1 MASDF
6 FYPPTKNGIQKV
18 LAAQLLNTATT
29 TDPISFVDVDGL
41 QNKAGV
47 LVINAVDAN
56 GESTPANREY
66 ISYSGISGTTVLIST
81 RNVDGS
87 ASAKTHAVGSIVDFI
102 PDVVWAQRMIDQFLV
117 EHTIAGAHNTAFV
130 VTPTGTQTLTNKTLT
145 SPLINGMMGTG
156 GTLSLL
162 RLDRPIAMGEVN
174 LGNAGASI
182 GVDWSRGDRQF
193 LNINATLSI
202 FHQNAIQ
209 GQVLTLRMVA
219 NATGGWPVTF
229 SQSNSKF
236 PTNST
241 GLVLG
246 AANAI
251 NLAAIYF
258 DGTNYLT
265 QTAPGFT

>member
-6 FYPPTKNGIQKV
+6 FYPPSKNAIQKT
-18 LAAQLLNTATT
+18 LAAQLLNTATVG
-29 TDPISFVDVDGL
+29 DPITFTDVDGI
-41 QNKAGV
+41 QNKPGV
-47 LVINAVDAN
+47 LVINSVDSN
-56 GESTPANREY
+56 GNSTPANREY
-66 ISYSGISGTTVLIST
+66 ISYSAISGSTVLIAT

-87 ASAKTHAVGSIVDFI
+87 ASAKTHAVGSVVDFI

-117 EHTIAGAHNTAFV
+117 EHS
-130 VTPTGTQTLTNKTLT
+130 VTGVHQANLVFTTPRLLNAL
-145 SPLINGMMGTG
+145 STG
-156 GTLSLL
+156 GSFTAIH
-162 RLDRPIAMGEVN
+162 LDKQIAAGEVS
-174 LGNAGASI
+174 LGNAGASLA
-182 GVDWSRGDRQF
+182 VDWSAGDRQF
-193 LNINATLSI
+193 LTINSTLSLY
-202 FHQNAIQ
+202 HKNALQ

-229 SQSNSKF
+229 AQSNSKF
-236 PTNST
+236 PTGAT
-241 GLVLG
+241 GSVLG